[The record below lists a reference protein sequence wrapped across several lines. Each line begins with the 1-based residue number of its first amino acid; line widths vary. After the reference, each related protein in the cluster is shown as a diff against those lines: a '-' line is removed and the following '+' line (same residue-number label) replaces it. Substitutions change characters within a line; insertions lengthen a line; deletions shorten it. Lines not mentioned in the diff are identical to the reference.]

1 MAFGGETAESY
12 YDEGLTASIH
22 GDLAAAA
29 THFEKAIH
37 LDNSMGPAYHQLGK
51 CYTRLGRNETA
62 VHLLQEVVRKRPKM
76 VGALV
81 DLGHAYLGSG
91 NMNHA
96 RDSFAQAL
104 AINPGNAKAMLGLA
118 QADFDEGNWSAAM
131 GHAQQVLN
139 ESDSGFAVLYMVG
152 RAAKLAGE
160 AELSAKML
168 QQADKKLEQYLEVNS
183 DKPEGHFL
191 RGELAFFRESFAA
204 ALDHY
209 RESERNTQPERSYAA
224 YGASFSLVDVLAKQ
238 GLCLQRLRQ
247 NESAR
252 AIGNRILGIDPEH
265 VLGKALSKSGAED
278 ES

>member
-1 MAFGGETAESY
+1 MAFGGETADSY

-29 THFEKAIH
+29 SHFEKAIH

-51 CYTRLGRNETA
+51 CYTRMGRSKAA
-62 VHLLQEVVRKRPKM
+62 VHLLQEVVKKRPKM

-91 NMNHA
+91 NLIYA
-96 RDSFAQAL
+96 RESFGQVL
-104 AINPGNAKAMLGLA
+104 AMNPGNAKATLGLA
-118 QADFDEGNWSAAM
+118 QADFDEGNWTAAM
-131 GHAQQVLN
+131 RHAQRVLN

-160 AELSAKML
+160 AQLSAKML
-168 QQADKKLEQYLEVNS
+168 IQADKKLEQYLEVNS

-191 RGELAFFRESFAA
+191 RGDLAFFRENFAA

-209 RESERNTQPERSYAA
+209 RESERNAQSDRSYAA
-224 YGASFSLVDVLAKQ
+224 FGVSFSLMDVLAKQ
-238 GLCLQRLRQ
+238 GLCLQRLGQ
-247 NESAR
+247 FESAR
-252 AIGNRILGIDPEH
+252 AVGNRILGIEPEH
-265 VLGKALSKSGAED
+265 MLGNALVDTGSEG
-278 ES
+278 

>member
-1 MAFGGETAESY
+1 MAFSGETADSY

-29 THFEKAIH
+29 SHFEKAIH

-51 CYTRLGRNETA
+51 CYTRMGRSDVA
-62 VHLLQEVVRKRPKM
+62 VHLLQEVIKKRPKM

-91 NMNHA
+91 NLIYA
-96 RDSFAQAL
+96 RESFGQAL
-104 AINPGNAKAMLGLA
+104 AVNPGNAKAMLGLA
-118 QADFDEGNWSAAM
+118 QAEFDEGNWAAAM
-131 GHAQQVLN
+131 RHAQQVLN

-160 AELSAKML
+160 AQLSAKML
-168 QQADKKLEQYLEVNS
+168 VQADKKLEQYLDVNS

-191 RGELAFFRESFAA
+191 RGELAFFRENFAA

-209 RESERNTQPERSYAA
+209 RESERNAQPDRGYAA
-224 YGASFSLVDVLAKQ
+224 FGASFSLVDMLAKQ
-238 GLCLQRLRQ
+238 GLCLQRLGQ
-247 NESAR
+247 FESAR
-252 AIGNRILGIDPEH
+252 AVGNRIMDIDPAH
-265 VLGKALSKSGAED
+265 VLGNSLVDSG
-278 ES
+278 SVG